1 MTLTKTVEIN
11 IDIDQ
16 IIDEYHLDSNS
27 KGYEIRE
34 AISDYVWWFDDFEN
48 KLITDHDLRAIEQA
62 VFKKLGKKE

>member
-1 MTLTKTVEIN
+1 MTLTKTVTID

-34 AISDYVWWFDDFEN
+34 AISDYVWWFDDFES
-48 KLITDHDLRAIEQA
+48 KLITDHDLKAIERA
-62 VFKKLGKKE
+62 VLKKLGKEE

>member
-1 MTLTKTVEIN
+1 MILTKTVEIN

-34 AISDYVWWFDDFEN
+34 AIGDYVWWFDDFESQ
-48 KLITDHDLRAIEQA
+48 LITDRDLKAIEQA
-62 VFKKLGKKE
+62 VLKKLGKEE